1 MLKGGSPRTTS
12 ARSRRFYKGFH
23 VALFVPEV
31 IEQGK
36 PNGRVQ
42 ISARNEAMGIR
53 LSPDWPHPP
62 ATLREAEDWLFAYAA
77 GIIDCELAGGFG
89 IDLRNE

>member
-1 MLKGGSPRTTS
+1 MLERK
-12 ARSRRFYKGFH
+12 RSYKGFH

-31 IEQGK
+31 IAQGK
-36 PNGRVQ
+36 PSGRVQ
-42 ISARNEAMGIR
+42 ISTRNEDMGIR
-53 LSPDWPHPP
+53 FTPDWSRPP
-62 ATLREAEDWLFAYAA
+62 ATQQEAEDWLFAYAA